1 MKKMLLVLG
10 VAAAAMTSCT
20 NDQTLELN
28 SNSSIDFSAFVG
40 KSTRSVTDTDNDLSK
55 FYVFGYY
62 GENYANEAFDNVSVT
77 NGASTGVIWTAND
90 YIFAA
95 YADKNVSS
103 PIPLTAEFVP
113 TTKTLTIS
121 EFQVSETTDLVA
133 AITNNVD
140 NKQLSNPNVDLT
152 FNHMLSKVKFTIRNT
167 ADGLTMKVS
176 NIVVSGLTDK
186 GTCTYTTA
194 PTPPT
199 PNISWVPLDGTDNYS
214 IIYDGTTTDI
224 EAPVEEDDGDKTYLS
239 YTSEEFLVIPQGLT
253 NIIAEFTIQFFDANG
268 NMVDEIAFTGRDAV
282 SLNANA
288 NSVTTWQGGVV
299 YNYCTDMP
307 ASPSTITFKVREVN
321 GWPDDDTTLDDVE
334 PDEDVDF

>member
-40 KSTRSVTDTDNDLSK
+40 KSTRSVTDTDNRLSQ
-55 FYVFGYY
+55 FNVFGYY
-62 GENYANEAFDNVSVT
+62 GGGYANEAFDNVSVT
-77 NGASTGVIWTAND
+77 NGASTGVTWTAND

-95 YADKNVSS
+95 YADKNQSNS
-103 PIPLTAEFVP
+103 LTANFAP
-113 TTKTLTIS
+113 DTKTLTIS
-121 EFQVSETTDLVA
+121 EFQVSESTDLVA
-133 AITNNVD
+133 AITDNVD
-140 NKQLSNPNVDLT
+140 NKQLSNQDVDLT

-176 NIVVSGLTDK
+176 DIVVSGLTDK

-194 PTPPT
+194 ST
-199 PNISWVPLDGTDNYS
+199 PNISWEALDGTDNYS
-214 IIYDGTTTDI
+214 IIYDGTETDI
-224 EAPVEEDDGDKTYLS
+224 AAPVVDGDNKTYSS

-253 NIIAEFTIQFFDANG
+253 DIIAEFTIEFFDANG
-268 NMVDEIAFTGRDAV
+268 KVDEIVFEGDNAV
-282 SLNANA
+282 SLKADATA
-288 NSVTTWQGGVV
+288 NSVTAWQGGVV

-307 ASPSTITFKVREVN
+307 ASPSTIVFNVKEVN
-321 GWPDDDTTLDDVE
+321 GWDPTNLNDSNGNE
-334 PDEDVDF
+334 PVDF